1 MQEQGRSI
9 RKEKA
14 GTGFKEVNMYI
25 IAGLGNPGKEY
36 ANTRHNS
43 GYMALEYLAE
53 KLNVK
58 LNKLKFNSVYGETSV
73 NGEKVM
79 LVKPVTYM
87 NRSGLALGEIIR
99 FYKVPTEN
107 LIVIYDDID
116 IPLGTL
122 RIRPKGSAGTHNG
135 MKSIISSLG
144 SEFPRIRIGIGRNQD
159 MDLADYV
166 LHKFTPSERDILAP
180 VIEKAGEAALEIV
193 KNNVESAMQKYNIK
207 GDAANHPE
215 E

>member
-1 MQEQGRSI
+1 
-9 RKEKA
+9 
-14 GTGFKEVNMYI
+14 MYI

-36 ANTRHNS
+36 AGTRHNV
-43 GYMALEYLAE
+43 GYDVIDYLVE
-53 KLNVK
+53 KYNLRT
-58 LNKLKFNSVYGETSV
+58 NKLKFNSVYWEIQI

-87 NRSGLALGEIIR
+87 NRSGIAISEIVK
-99 FYKVPTEN
+99 FYKVPLEN

-122 RIRPKGSAGTHNG
+122 RIRPHGSAGTHNG

-144 SEFPRIRIGIGRNQD
+144 DDKFPRIRIGIDRNPN

-166 LHKFTPSERDILAP
+166 LQRFSAEERNTIEPIIKLAA
-180 VIEKAGEAALEIV
+180 EAGEEIV
-193 KNNVESAMQKYNIK
+193 KSNLDSAMQKYNIRSIY
-207 GDAANHPE
+207 
-215 E
+215 